1 MRLSI
6 SIKLNDEK
14 LGEYTPNHIYEYAEL
29 IEILREH
36 GFVHKTCMDIG
47 FIKENA
53 NEGDAEKA
61 IKDAVERLHWLGEA
75 IVECECV
82 ELGEKVSFS
91 ADDLG
96 EI

>member
-6 SIKLNDEK
+6 SIKLDDEK
-14 LGEYTPNHIYEYAEL
+14 LKWYTPNHIYEYAEL

-36 GFVHKTCMDIG
+36 GFVHKTCMDHG

-53 NEGDAEKA
+53 QENDAENA
-61 IKDAVERLHWLGEA
+61 IKDAVERLHWLGDA

-82 ELGEKVSFS
+82 ELGETVSLS
-91 ADDLG
+91 SDDLG
-96 EI
+96 AI